1 MRHEICGQ
9 QCKKAVLQFSR
20 ADTTRSAFLAAL
32 VLQRRSPIAPTR
44 RSALLYS
51 AYVKNVVP
59 PNKCIPILCL
69 QLAVNVLFCL
79 LQRDVHK
86 AIKARKN
93 TTVIYT
99 RVEFDNHRP
108 AFEARDGH
116 EQGGTGKIGRGAGN
130 LMRQTGYME
139 GVDVDGQ
146 NRFTHQS
153 ICVHTRAQR
162 GLQWYACHYARV
174 QSSGATENA
183 SCRLFTDAI
192 MADLNAYNL
201 HEQQQQQQSWTCDI
215 SKLVCVACWQ

>member
-1 MRHEICGQ
+1 MCGQ

-20 ADTTRSAFLAAL
+20 ADTTRSAL

-116 EQGGTGKIGRGAGN
+116 EQGGTGNIGRGAGN
-130 LMRQTGYME
+130 LMRQTGYGRCRRRRAKSVHTSINMRAHTRTE
-139 GVDVDGQ
+139 GV
-146 NRFTHQS
+146 
-153 ICVHTRAQR
+153 A
-162 GLQWYACHYARV
+162 
-174 QSSGATENA
+174 
-183 SCRLFTDAI
+183 
-192 MADLNAYNL
+192 M
-201 HEQQQQQQSWTCDI
+201 
-215 SKLVCVACWQ
+215 VCMSLR